1 MAPCW
6 QLGPTCCLIGFA
18 ESLPTKKIKKV
29 LAGTSKEQEHT
40 KTLGKGFAICCIAVK
55 MPTKNAGRIEKV
67 RSRKNLT
74 PHQKNHRWQSFSNKI
89 ALFSS
94 LQPLRRV
101 RRYDLDNEDLSATT
115 SYFRNGLDKW
125 SELNISKDFMDF
137 RRKVSPL
144 SDSLAQIVHFENK
157 IMELLAEHISQQDKE
172 SLEPLLELLTAF
184 AHDLGVRFEK
194 HYGQSLELII
204 AIAGKPQAVE
214 VIEWTFGAV
223 AFLFK
228 YLSKLIVPNLQPT
241 YDVVCVLMGK
251 TRHPAHIAR
260 FAAEAMSFLIRKA
273 ATPSHRESALAP
285 LVNYIRSDIYSMVD
299 DKQYSLYRDGI
310 MTMFAEAVKGNEGT
324 VHSTGSAILTTL
336 IDSIPDT
343 EKHLEG
349 KLLWTDMICGVL
361 TSSIHHCRT
370 ETFEQYAESIQNK
383 IDISLE
389 SLDNAQD
396 PWAVVPLIKILGTM
410 GSVRKGSRITDWP
423 RLVSQTVQCLGFPAK
438 QSSDD
443 LASDQVNAIW
453 GSVMVNVA
461 MIWHNAPVDALI
473 SKMSALLQALTRE
486 PYMRWFIPFC
496 AYFCELDSRRFG
508 SLFRQDFQK

>member
-1 MAPCW
+1 
-6 QLGPTCCLIGFA
+6 
-18 ESLPTKKIKKV
+18 
-29 LAGTSKEQEHT
+29 
-40 KTLGKGFAICCIAVK
+40 
-55 MPTKNAGRIEKV
+55 MPTKNTGRIEKV

-74 PHQKNHRWQSFSNKI
+74 PHQKNHRWQSFSKKI
-89 ALFSS
+89 ALFNS

-125 SELNISKDFMDF
+125 SELNISKGFMDF

-144 SDSLAQIVHFENK
+144 SDSLAQILHFETR
-157 IMELLAEHISQQDKE
+157 IMEALAEHIAQQDKE

-184 AHDLGVRFEK
+184 AHDLGARFEK
-194 HYGQSLELII
+194 YYGQSLQLII
-204 AIAGKPQAVE
+204 AIAGRPQPVE

-251 TRHPAHIAR
+251 TRHPSHIAR
-260 FAAEAMSFLIRKA
+260 FAAEAMGFLIRKA

-285 LVNYIRSDIYSMVD
+285 LVDHIRADIYSMVD

-310 MTMFAEAVKGNEGT
+310 MTMFAEAIKGNEGT
-324 VHSTGSAILTTL
+324 VHSAAPAILTTL

-343 EKHLEG
+343 EMHLETN
-349 KLLWTDMICGVL
+349 LLWTEMVCGVL
-361 TSSIHHCRT
+361 TSSIHHSRT
-370 ETFEQYAESIQNK
+370 ETFQQYAESIQDK
-383 IDISLE
+383 IDQSLQ
-389 SLDNAQD
+389 SLDRATT
-396 PWAVVPLIKILGTM
+396 PWAAVPLIKILGTM

-423 RLVSQTVQCLGFPAK
+423 RLIAQMLQCLDVPAK

-443 LASDQVNAIW
+443 LTQDQVHVMWSA
-453 GSVMVNVA
+453 VMVNIA
-461 MIWHNAPVDALI
+461 MIWSNAPVDALI

-486 PYMRWFIPFC
+486 PYMRWFISFC
-496 AYFCELDSRRFG
+496 AYFCQLDSRRFG
-508 SLFRQDFQK
+508 SLFRQDFQR